1 MFLVNNKSVDN
12 KWISVTKNGK
22 PSFRKKNR
30 KKGSFTRKKF
40 STSNIK
46 KNKTHFIPYT
56 LKTFI
61 DNLFDRGLTVN
72 NFFDEINK
80 EVNENSKIYTN
91 VVIYIINEAAALDK
105 LDIIEYI
112 LSKVRNRYIIVNT
125 KSGYMEYTPIFKSAY
140 RGSIKALKMLC
151 CAGADLKSK
160 NKLNETVMEA
170 LEQGRINAINKDPD
184 YEIFI
189 NERYDECKVFLSNF
203 SFKKKKIIFK
213 KSSNKKN
220 KEINFDLESKVN
232 IQNMTI
238 NELGQDYYDN
248 ITKITEYIENKF
260 YDTILI
266 DIICNVLEKD
276 VNVIKKFFRELPI
289 LGLSGYHN
297 LLINSLKSETV
308 NECINYDC
316 PLAKNIVKEI
326 LEEFN

>member
-1 MFLVNNKSVDN
+1 MSQVNNKSVDN
-12 KWISVTKNGK
+12 KWVSVVKNGK
-22 PSFRKKNR
+22 PSFKKKNSR
-30 KKGSFTRKKF
+30 KRSFKKKRF
-40 STSNIK
+40 NTSKIK

-56 LKTFI
+56 LKIFI
-61 DNLFDRGLTVN
+61 DKLFDRGLTSN
-72 NFFDEINK
+72 SFFEEINK
-80 EVNENSKIYTN
+80 EVNDNSNIYTS

-112 LSKVRNRYIIVNT
+112 LNKVRNRYIIVNT

-170 LEQGRINAINKDPD
+170 LEQGRIDAINKDPD
-184 YEIFI
+184 YKIFI

-203 SFKKKKIIFK
+203 SFKKKKIVFK
-213 KSSNKKN
+213 KSSKKKN
-220 KEINFDLESKVN
+220 KVINFDLESKIN
-232 IQNMTI
+232 IQSMTI
-238 NELGQDYYDN
+238 NELIEDYYDN

-276 VNVIKKFFRELPI
+276 INIINKFFRELPI
-289 LGLSGYHN
+289 LGLSGHYD